1 MERIDTGEG
10 FSVLDG
16 AALVMGSAIAS
27 IHTLRVMRSDLTGA
41 GWIMIWITFT
51 WVAVTA
57 TGPFLYLARRFA
69 RRMADYPK
77 IGDRLWALL
86 GIPWLATAA
95 VQSIRTAKERLGGKA
110 TDEQRVD
117 NCKVPL
123 DLRGS
128 TPRPD
133 DCGDAA
139 STAPRR
145 R

>member
-1 MERIDTGEG
+1 M
-10 FSVLDG
+10 SVLSSMMFLTLG
-16 AALVMGSAIAS
+16 RIAAMMLITQLGLAPAGEAPRQEGEARQLQAGS
-27 IHTLRVMRSDLTGA
+27 TRTG
-41 GWIMIWITFT
+41 
-51 WVAVTA
+51 
-57 TGPFLYLARRFA
+57 
-69 RRMADYPK
+69 
-77 IGDRLWALL
+77 
-86 GIPWLATAA
+86 
-95 VQSIRTAKERLGGKA
+95 KERLGGKA

-145 R
+145 Q

>member
-1 MERIDTGEG
+1 VQCCNDLGSWQDT
-10 FSVLDG
+10 SVLSSMMFLTLG
-16 AALVMGSAIAS
+16 RIAAMMLITQLGLAPAGEAPRQEGEARQLQAGS
-27 IHTLRVMRSDLTGA
+27 TRTG
-41 GWIMIWITFT
+41 
-51 WVAVTA
+51 
-57 TGPFLYLARRFA
+57 
-69 RRMADYPK
+69 
-77 IGDRLWALL
+77 
-86 GIPWLATAA
+86 
-95 VQSIRTAKERLGGKA
+95 KERLGGKA

>member
-1 MERIDTGEG
+1 MLPAMTGWT
-10 FSVLDG
+10 LARA
-16 AALVMGSAIAS
+16 AALTLALQAGLAAAGERAREGSDATQIEAAP
-27 IHTLRVMRSDLTGA
+27 TRTG
-41 GWIMIWITFT
+41 
-51 WVAVTA
+51 
-57 TGPFLYLARRFA
+57 
-69 RRMADYPK
+69 
-77 IGDRLWALL
+77 
-86 GIPWLATAA
+86 
-95 VQSIRTAKERLGGKA
+95 KERLGGKA